1 MKPTNQ
7 STTLSLTQ
15 ICEAHEKLVKD
26 AAATEA
32 AVNVATEEY
41 KVAKIDD
48 GKTDPAEI
56 FDRKTAAKKKLF
68 ICEAEA
74 KRAAARLEGAEADFN
89 STIESLAAPLLE
101 NLTNVRNC
109 NAAKLTKELEPKL
122 APGDLRVPALA
133 NFVARCNGVVEFDV
147 AIASIHNGVMR
158 LEERGAQASGLI
170 GALKQAERL
179 I

>member
-1 MKPTNQ
+1 MTPTNQ

-15 ICEAHEKLVKD
+15 ICESYEKIVKD

-32 AVNVATEEY
+32 AVTVAQEEY

-48 GKTDPAEI
+48 GTTEPAEI

-74 KRAAARLEGAEADFN
+74 KRAATRLEGATTDFD

-101 NLTNVRNC
+101 DLTKVRNR
-109 NAAKLTKELEPKL
+109 NADQITKELEPKL
-122 APGDLRVPALA
+122 APGDLRVSALH
-133 NFVARCNGVVEFDV
+133 NFVTRCKGVVEFDM
-147 AIASIHNGVMR
+147 AIGSIWQGIER
-158 LEERGAQASGLI
+158 LSARGAQASGLI
-170 GALKQAERL
+170 RALKHAESL
-179 I
+179 L